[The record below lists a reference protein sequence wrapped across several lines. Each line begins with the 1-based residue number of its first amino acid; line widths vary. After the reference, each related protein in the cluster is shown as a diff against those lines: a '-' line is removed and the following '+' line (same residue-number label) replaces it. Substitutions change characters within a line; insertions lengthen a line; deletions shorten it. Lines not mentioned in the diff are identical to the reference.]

1 MEGGR
6 RMFFTRRDDK
16 IEALRG
22 VPLFEALSKR
32 DLNLVARHAD
42 EVECEPGEVL
52 VRQGAVGQEFVL
64 IVEGQAK
71 VERDGKVLAHIGGGD
86 FFGEM
91 ALLDGKGRSA
101 TVTVE
106 KPSKLLVIPSQ
117 AFNTL
122 LDEVPGLQRKMLV
135 TLSERIRELQKTV
148 VG

>member
-1 MEGGR
+1 
-6 RMFFTRRDDK
+6 MFFTRRDDK
-16 IEALRG
+16 IEALRH

-32 DLNLVARHAD
+32 YLNLVAKHAD

-52 VRQGAVGQEFVL
+52 VRQGSLGQEFVL

-106 KPSKLLVIPSQ
+106 KPSKLLVIPSRS
-117 AFNTL
+117 FNTL

>member
-1 MEGGR
+1 
-6 RMFFTRRDDK
+6 MFFTRRDDK
-16 IEALRG
+16 IEALKG

-32 DLNLVARHAD
+32 DLNLVAKHAD
-42 EVECEPGEVL
+42 EVESEPGEVL
-52 VRQGAVGQEFVL
+52 VRQGSLGQEFVL
-64 IVEGQAK
+64 IVEGQVK
-71 VERDGKVLAHIGGGD
+71 VERDGKTLAHIGSGD

-91 ALLDGKGRSA
+91 ALLDGRGRSA

-106 KPSKLLVIPSQ
+106 KPSKLLVIPSR

>member
-1 MEGGR
+1 
-6 RMFFTRRDDK
+6 MFFTHRDDK
-16 IEALRG
+16 IEALKK

-32 DLNLVARHAD
+32 DLNLVAKHAD
-42 EVECEPGEVL
+42 EVECEAGEVL
-52 VRQGAVGQEFVL
+52 VRQGSLGQEFVL
-64 IVEGQAK
+64 LVEGRAK
-71 VERDGKVLAHIGGGD
+71 VERDGKVLAHIGDGD

-106 KPSKLLVIPSQ
+106 KPSKLLVIPSR

-122 LDEVPGLQRKMLV
+122 LDEVPGLQRRMLV